1 MLPENG
7 TRQGTR
13 CWGSTHK
20 VQHVIERNFKKIKKK
35 EKKKTER
42 GNCYISNTRKFPR
55 VEVPESLDWKI
66 PLSTSGNWVYQ
77 G

>member
-1 MLPENG
+1 MA
-7 TRQGTR
+7 QGKE
-13 CWGSTHK
+13 H
-20 VQHVIERNFKKIKKK
+20 VVEDQHTKYNMWLKEISKKLKRKK
-35 EKKKTER
+35 KKKTER